1 MEETIKEVE
10 KIVGP
15 NSIYHLFLHQRMA
28 SIYMIQSKHKQVE
41 KSFVQCVDIAVK
53 GKYKNE
59 AEKLKAIFL
68 WQINLVRFYFQNDL
82 EKAIDLL
89 ETIIEEQGMSLDNQ
103 SMSDVKF
110 NLATAIT
117 LRGDEDDLKTV
128 VRLFNE
134 ALDIC

>member
-1 MEETIKEVE
+1 M
-10 KIVGP
+10 
-15 NSIYHLFLHQRMA
+15 
-28 SIYMIQSKHKQVE
+28 
-41 KSFVQCVDIAVK
+41 
-53 GKYKNE
+53 
-59 AEKLKAIFL
+59 
-68 WQINLVRFYFQNDL
+68 NDL

-89 ETIIEEQGMSLDNQ
+89 ETIMEEQGMSLDNK
-103 SMSDVKF
+103 SLADVKF